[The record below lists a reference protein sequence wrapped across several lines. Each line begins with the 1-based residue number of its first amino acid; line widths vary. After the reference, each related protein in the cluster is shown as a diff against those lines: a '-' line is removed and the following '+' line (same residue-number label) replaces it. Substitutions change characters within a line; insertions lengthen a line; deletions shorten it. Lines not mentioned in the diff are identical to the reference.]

1 MNARTSMLHVRV
13 DDDTKKQATAALD
26 SMGLSVSDAVRIFLK
41 RVVADQAFPLELKVP
56 NAVTR
61 AAMTEAD
68 EMIVKGKARF
78 ENADQLMADLEKA
91 GDK

>member
-13 DDDTKKQATAALD
+13 DDDTKEQATAALD
-26 SMGLSVSDAVRIFLK
+26 AMGLSVSDAVRIFLK

-61 AAMTEAD
+61 AAMAEAD
-68 EMIVKGKARF
+68 EMIAKGKARF
-78 ENADQLMADLEKA
+78 KNADQLMADLEK
-91 GDK
+91 GGGQ

>member
-13 DDDTKKQATAALD
+13 DDDTKEQAAAALD
-26 SMGLSVSDAVRIFLK
+26 AMGLSVSDAVRIFLK

-61 AAMTEAD
+61 AAMAEAD
-68 EMIVKGKARF
+68 QMIAESKARF
-78 ENADQLMADLEKA
+78 DNAAQLTADLEKA
-91 GDK
+91 GEQ